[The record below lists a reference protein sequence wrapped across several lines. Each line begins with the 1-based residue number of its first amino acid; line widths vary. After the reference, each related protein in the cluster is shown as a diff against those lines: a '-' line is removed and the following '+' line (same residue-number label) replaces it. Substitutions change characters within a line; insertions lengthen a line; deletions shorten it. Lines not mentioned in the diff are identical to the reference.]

1 MSVVFARVH
10 FFIEAPIRQPNKM
23 VDALSQC
30 VTLLSTIRTHIPGF
44 DTLCELYLADAL
56 FNQIYVDLLE
66 GGKQDNY
73 VLLNC
78 YFFRGSQL
86 CIPACSLRE
95 HIIHELYYEWHF
107 RRDKML
113 ALVSTYYY
121 RPKLP
126 GQVSNFVKK
135 CAIR

>member
-1 MSVVFARVH
+1 MSVIFARVH

-30 VTLLSTIRTHIPGF
+30 VTLLSTIHTHMPGF

-56 FNQIYVDLLE
+56 FNQIYAELLE
-66 GGKQDNY
+66 GGKQEKY

-86 CIPACSLRE
+86 CIPACF
-95 HIIHELYYEWHF
+95 YENISF
-107 RRDKML
+107 MNYIMNGILDR
-113 ALVSTYYY
+113 
-121 RPKLP
+121 
-126 GQVSNFVKK
+126 
-135 CAIR
+135 IRCWL

>member
-1 MSVVFARVH
+1 M
-10 FFIEAPIRQPNKM
+10 
-23 VDALSQC
+23 L
-30 VTLLSTIRTHIPGF
+30 TLLSTIHTHILGF
-44 DTLCELYLADAL
+44 DTLCELYLTGAL
-56 FNQIYVDLLE
+56 FNQIYDELLE

-73 VLLNC
+73 VLLNY
-78 YFFRGSQL
+78 YFFHGSQL

-107 RRDKML
+107 RWDKML

-121 RPKLP
+121 RLKLL

-135 CAIR
+135 CAIC

>member
-30 VTLLSTIRTHIPGF
+30 VTLLSTIRTHMPGF

-56 FNQIYVDLLE
+56 FNQIYAELLE
-66 GGKQDNY
+66 GGKQEKY

-78 YFFRGSQL
+78 YFFVVHSFVFQL
-86 CIPACSLRE
+86 V
-95 HIIHELYYEWHF
+95 LYENISFMNYIMNGILD
-107 RRDKML
+107 R
-113 ALVSTYYY
+113 
-121 RPKLP
+121 
-126 GQVSNFVKK
+126 
-135 CAIR
+135 IRCWL